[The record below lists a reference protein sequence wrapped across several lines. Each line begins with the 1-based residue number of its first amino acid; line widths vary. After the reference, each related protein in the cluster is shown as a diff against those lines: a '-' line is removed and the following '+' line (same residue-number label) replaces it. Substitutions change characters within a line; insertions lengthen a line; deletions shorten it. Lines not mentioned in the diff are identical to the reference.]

1 MAEPLVVGEALLPL
15 VLEPLAPP
23 EVVDPFAPEV
33 EEPLAPE
40 VAEPFAP
47 EVVEPLLLPVVEAP
61 LEPLV
66 VGPVAVF
73 DAVEVPEPL
82 VVVDDEA
89 GVTLFAAASVTVSLQ
104 EFDCVFP

>member
-33 EEPLAPE
+33 EEPL
-40 VAEPFAP
+40 AP